1 MSSLKSIPLTALTLW
16 LASQLPAAD
25 TIDFQRDIRPLLAD
39 RCFSCHG
46 RDADHR
52 EGGLRLDELEAATKG
67 GDSGEKAIVP
77 GKPDKSE
84 LIRRIL
90 SSDPAEQMPPPKSK
104 KSLTAA
110 DKDLLQRWI
119 AAGA

>member
-1 MSSLKSIPLTALTLW
+1 MHRFHSISILAVALSLAT
-16 LASQLPAAD
+16 QLPAAD
-25 TIDFQRDIRPLLAD
+25 KIDYQRDIRPLLAD

-77 GKPDKSE
+77 GHPDKSE

-110 DKDLLQRWI
+110 DKDLLQR
-119 AAGA
+119 